1 MAMGGGQDATRYF
14 SSEDAFVLYL
24 FKGAEMPFAN
34 ERLIASGAKVPFPPD
49 LT

>member
-14 SSEDAFVLYL
+14 SSEDAFV
-24 FKGAEMPFAN
+24 KGAEMPFAN
-34 ERLIASGAKVPFPPD
+34 ERLIASGAKVPFSPD